1 MAGMR
6 WIALSLALAGSAH
19 AEPYHM
25 TGEQLMRD
33 MLVDAFK
40 ASPREYMQRERAMG
54 YLDGLMDG
62 TAGRVWCP
70 AGKVV
75 PHELN
80 YNLMDE
86 LSKRGPSELKG
97 NAAPLVLD
105 SLRKLYPCKAK
116 R

>member
-1 MAGMR
+1 MR
-6 WIALSLALAGSAH
+6 MRLIALSLALVGPAH

-33 MLVDAFK
+33 MLIDAFK

-70 AGKVV
+70 KGSV

-86 LSKRGPSELKG
+86 LSKRSLSELKG

-105 SLRKLYPCKAK
+105 SLRKLYPCKEK